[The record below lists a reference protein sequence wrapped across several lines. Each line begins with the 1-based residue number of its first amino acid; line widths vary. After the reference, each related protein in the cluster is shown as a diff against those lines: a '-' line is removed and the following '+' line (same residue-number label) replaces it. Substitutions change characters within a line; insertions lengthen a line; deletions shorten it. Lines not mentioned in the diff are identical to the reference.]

1 MFSHRRIHQQLAL
14 LRSAGSRAFR
24 LWKRLSSIYLVYSVV
39 VTAFVCWLTDVVTV
53 ASNIALVKADVLLTE
68 QPHQSRDRFKSKS
81 ANQLLD

>member
-1 MFSHRRIHQQLAL
+1 MFFHRRIHQQLAL

-24 LWKRLSSIYLVYSVV
+24 LWKCLSSVYLVSVFV
-39 VTAFVCWLTDVVTV
+39 IVFVCRLTDVVTV
-53 ASNIALVKADVLLTE
+53 GSNIALVKVDVLLAE